1 MRQQNIENDEDQR
14 KFIELLPRCRTGQV
28 TIDDWNHLMSRNPSY
43 LNENDFLDSPSLF
56 YSNSDVKEVNNK
68 E

>member
-1 MRQQNIENDEDQR
+1 
-14 KFIELLPRCRTGQV
+14 
-28 TIDDWNHLMSRNPSY
+28 MSRNPSY

-68 E
+68 ELNILAAPKCVSNAISSNNEGRRALSDNFSG